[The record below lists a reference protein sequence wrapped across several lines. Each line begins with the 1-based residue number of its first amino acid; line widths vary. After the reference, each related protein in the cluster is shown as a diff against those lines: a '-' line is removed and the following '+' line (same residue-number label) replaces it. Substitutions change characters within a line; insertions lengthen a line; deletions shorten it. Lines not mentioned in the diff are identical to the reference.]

1 METLPK
7 DILRLLLVDYLSPN
21 DAVQCY
27 LHIKLF
33 HTACNVVTLRQIKMK
48 YYSIFWNEHEPT
60 RSLHGWVACSCGRV
74 VKNKNVGSHRRK
86 CLNAIIPI
94 PQHCPHCEKSLY
106 RHNGDVFI
114 NHLKKR
120 TEYCPALSSQ
130 LRKITRWRFQHI
142 EEERKRAEEL
152 HKQWLRKQAD
162 NWNWRLIGVCIGIII
177 LLPIT
182 KRLCW

>member
-7 DILRLLLVDYLSPN
+7 DILRLLLSDYLSAD
-21 DAVQCY
+21 DAVTCY

-48 YYSIFWNEHEPT
+48 YFSICWNEHEPT

-74 VKNKNVGSHRRK
+74 VKNKNVGSHQRK

-94 PQHCPHCEKSLY
+94 PKHCPYCEKSLY

-114 NHLKKR
+114 NHLKKK
-120 TEYCPALSSQ
+120 TDNCPALS
-130 LRKITRWRFQHI
+130 RFRCSSI
-142 EEERKRAEEL
+142 CCKRHRVIFLKLLAEEL

-162 NWNWRLIGVCIGIII
+162 NWNWRLIGVCVGIII
-177 LLPIT
+177 LLPIA
-182 KRLCW
+182 KRLFL